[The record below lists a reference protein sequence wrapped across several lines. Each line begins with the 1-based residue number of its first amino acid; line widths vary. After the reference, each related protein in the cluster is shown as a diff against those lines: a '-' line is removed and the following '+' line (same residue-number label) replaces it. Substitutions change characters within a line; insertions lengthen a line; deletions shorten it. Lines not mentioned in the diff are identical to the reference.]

1 MTLGAGSE
9 GLGLDAGGFEVL
21 GLDAGA
27 FEVLGLDSG
36 AFEVLGSGADPSP
49 SLSACRALLL

>member
-1 MTLGAGSE
+1 MLGS
-9 GLGLDAGGFEVL
+9 DV
-21 GLDAGA
+21 GA

-36 AFEVLGSGADPSP
+36 AFEVLGSGAFEMLGSGADPSP